1 MIDEK
6 TKMQIVRQTI
16 EVTPVQPYTTKE
28 LAKIFNMSPRTF
40 RRNIAGIKMLLGAK
54 KMGYL
59 YGVEQVQIIFNHM
72 GGAPYEIIEVIKEV
86 PVIQN
91 LPNVA

>member
-59 YGVEQVQIIFNHM
+59 Y
-72 GGAPYEIIEVIKEV
+72 EIGRAHV
-86 PVIQN
+86 
-91 LPNVA
+91 